1 MNIRLHKSPIPS
13 FATASGFL
21 IAVLMIA
28 RSLFASTA
36 NFSVPED
43 TALRIRLDVTLTSVD
58 SDR

>member
-1 MNIRLHKSPIPS
+1 
-13 FATASGFL
+13 
-21 IAVLMIA
+21 VLMIA
-28 RSLFASTA
+28 SSSLFASTA